1 MEPLNFK
8 YPTGSTPL
16 DPDEIV
22 SLIPIHITT
31 QDQLNEWEQTNI
43 IEAENWVF
51 SHKQFQILELDFCT
65 KLHKKMFDRT
75 WKWAGQFRQSN
86 KNIGVF
92 WEQVVNHLKVLLD
105 DVKFQLE
112 NKTYPVDEIAA
123 RFHHRLVLIHLFPN
137 GNGRHARLITD
148 VLLFNSGEEK
158 FSWGKVNLVSNSR
171 TRQAYISALRAADK
185 GNYLPLLEFVR
196 T

>member
-1 MEPLNFK
+1 MDPLKFK

-31 QDQLNEWEQTNI
+31 QDQLNEWEQVN
-43 IEAENWVF
+43 
-51 SHKQFQILELDFCT
+51 ILELDFCT